1 LFQISAGTHED
12 KESHLFDFLLFCG
25 IQTLF
30 ASMEIKYPVY
40 RPSIKGN
47 ELKYVTDCI
56 ESTWISSRG
65 KYVDDFEKKFAGYL
79 HSDHATSVCNGT
91 VALHLALLV
100 LDLQHG
106 DEVIVP
112 TFTYIAS
119 VNAIAYL
126 GATPVFVDSLPLT
139 WQIDCADVERKIT
152 KRTKAILA
160 PHIYGHP
167 CEMER
172 LMEICRQH
180 QLFLVEDCA
189 EAIGS
194 RYHNRL
200 MGTFGDIAAFSFFGN
215 KTITTGEG
223 GMVVT
228 QSVEL
233 MNRAKKL
240 KNQGLSNLE
249 YWHDEIGYNYRM
261 TNICAAL
268 GVAQLEHI
276 EEIVAAKIKIASFYR
291 RAFENS
297 EIEMQGEA
305 PNVLNSYW
313 MCSIL
318 VPSAIERDA
327 LRSFLRQSGIE
338 TRPLFYPV
346 HSMVM
351 YSHLTNELYPIA
363 SDISS
368 RGINLPS
375 YPDLKE
381 EEVTFIA
388 NQVIKF
394 LRRDE

>member
-1 LFQISAGTHED
+1 
-12 KESHLFDFLLFCG
+12 
-25 IQTLF
+25 
-30 ASMEIKYPVY
+30 MEIKYPVY